1 MNACLEEAVVTSHGR
16 PHAQLQTKAAWNAG
30 GEAPAVG
37 RVEPA
42 VSDLQTGVQSWVV
55 FLQMAQAGCGTHA
68 HVPVWVLEGDRADPP
83 GSLYL
88 QPQVRNTWCPGG
100 MEDTWGPRKPQLS
113 GWRCCHVPES
123 LQE

>member
-1 MNACLEEAVVTSHGR
+1 MVTSHGR

-55 FLQMAQAGCGTHA
+55 FLQMAQAGYGTHA
-68 HVPVWVLEGDRADPP
+68 HVPVWVLEGDRAA
-83 GSLYL
+83 
-88 QPQVRNTWCPGG
+88 V
-100 MEDTWGPRKPQLS
+100 
-113 GWRCCHVPES
+113 H
-123 LQE
+123 